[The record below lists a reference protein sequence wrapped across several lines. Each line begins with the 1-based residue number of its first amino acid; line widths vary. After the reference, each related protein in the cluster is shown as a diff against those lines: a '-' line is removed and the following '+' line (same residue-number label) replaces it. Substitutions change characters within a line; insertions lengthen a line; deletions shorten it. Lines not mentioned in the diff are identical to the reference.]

1 MVYVPGIGDGLAT
14 ADQSAR
20 RLTHWLRER
29 AKFFTILYVSRRDD
43 LDARV
48 MLSEH
53 ADDLI
58 HVVETLDWGPAL
70 LEAQSAGGPIGIIA
84 AHKRPDLFPMLTL
97 SSSAAW
103 FEGVVTTQAHQWV
116 ELIRANDW
124 LALFESAA
132 EFLWRD
138 RRLAMLRSFGSVF
151 SDLIKPKN
159 PKRLEALFQGL
170 RGVDLRE
177 LLPHLSVPT
186 LVTAGE
192 EDRLFA
198 PYIQQEMASLIPT
211 STLVLAPGYGHGLDW
226 EDPKHAE
233 RLAAFARMHKALL
246 TRAPDAQ
253 RAATRPHV
261 P

>member
-1 MVYVPGIGDGLAT
+1 MNLDDIDYTTGRVLTPTGASVAYLTFGTGPRRMVYVPGIGDGLAT

-48 MLSEH
+48 MRLPKGSTFT
-53 ADDLI
+53 
-58 HVVETLDWGPAL
+58 VQG
-70 LEAQSAGGPIGIIA
+70 AGGPIGIIA

-103 FEGVVTTQAHQWV
+103 VEGGVTTQAHQWV

-138 RRLAMLRSFGSVF
+138 RRLAMLRAFGSVF

-159 PKRLEALFQGL
+159 PKRLEALFKGL

-192 EDRLFA
+192 EDRL
-198 PYIQQEMASLIPT
+198 YET
-211 STLVLAPGYGHGLDW
+211 
-226 EDPKHAE
+226 
-233 RLAAFARMHKALL
+233 
-246 TRAPDAQ
+246 
-253 RAATRPHV
+253 
-261 P
+261 